1 MFITF
6 ILSIIILY
14 FYHHTKGILSLIL
27 SISFFIGLFGSIWS
41 LFSFNEKRRQRNRQK
56 YIKERQQVLKAGA
69 DNIESLT
76 PVQFEKYCG
85 ILLEDKGWSVNYTT
99 ATGDYGVDII
109 AIRNGEKMVVQ
120 CKHYTFNVGVSAVQE
135 VFAGKT
141 FYRAQ
146 RACVVASRGG
156 FTRSAKKLAEKTG
169 VEVIGVINL
178 KYIK

>member
-1 MFITF
+1 
-6 ILSIIILY
+6 
-14 FYHHTKGILSLIL
+14 
-27 SISFFIGLFGSIWS
+27 
-41 LFSFNEKRRQRNRQK
+41 
-56 YIKERQQVLKAGA
+56 
-69 DNIESLT
+69 
-76 PVQFEKYCG
+76 
-85 ILLEDKGWSVNYTT
+85 
-99 ATGDYGVDII
+99 
-109 AIRNGEKMVVQ
+109 MVVQ